1 MTDLR
6 TSIYNINESVE
17 VNSNTKR
24 RYCSVGIIKYVGGVI
39 FCMSISGI
47 SFYLGTVWVKYQNH
61 LENNDGSL

>member
-6 TSIYNINESVE
+6 KSLYNINESVE

-24 RYCSVGIIKYVGGVI
+24 KCCSVGMIKYVGGVI
-39 FCMSISGI
+39 FLSGISGI
-47 SFYLGTVWVKYQNH
+47 SFYLGTEWIKYQNH

>member
-24 RYCSVGIIKYVGGVI
+24 RCCSVGIIKYVGGII

-47 SFYLGTVWVKYQNH
+47 SFYLGTKYQNH